1 MKLLQLCKKI
11 LKWKIR
17 ILAVWTLKRYK
28 PTVIGITGSAGK
40 TSTKEAIFAVLKKEY
55 VCRRNV
61 KNFNNELGLPLT
73 ILGDYQESGRFFFWF
88 KVIWQGFW
96 RLIIKNKNYPEVLIL
111 EMAADRP
118 GDIKYLASLAKPKIG
133 VITAIG
139 DIPVHVEFY
148 SSPEAVAREKG
159 RLIEALPEDGF
170 AILNFDDERV
180 WELKNK
186 TRAKV
191 LSFGFN
197 KGADVQIGNMEHRLE
212 NGRPEGIA
220 FKVQYG
226 GSFVPVRLNK
236 TFGKPQAYSA
246 AAAISVGIMFGLHLV
261 EISDALSEYE
271 APEGRMKLIDGVKKT
286 LILDDSYNAS
296 PLSMAASLETLKSL
310 PAKRRIAILAD
321 MLEIGEYAEEAHRN
335 IGKIASEIVDHL
347 FCIGPRSHFMAE
359 SALKAGLDSKKV
371 QVFDTSESA
380 MKMIEKELKQGDL
393 ILVKGSHAMELD
405 KVLEEIRM
413 M

>member
-1 MKLLQLCKKI
+1 MKLLQICKKI
-11 LKWKIR
+11 LRWKIK
-17 ILAVWTLKRYK
+17 ILAVLTLKRYK

-55 VCRRNV
+55 LCRRNV
-61 KNFNNELGLPLT
+61 KNFNNELGVPLT
-73 ILGDYQESGRFFFWF
+73 ILGDYQESGRFFFWL
-88 KVIWQGFW
+88 KVLWQGFW

-118 GDIKYLASLAKPKIG
+118 GDIRYLTNLAKPKIG

-139 DIPVHVEFY
+139 DVPVHVEFY

-191 LSFGFN
+191 LFFGFN
-197 KGADVQIGNMEHRLE
+197 QGADVQISNMEYRIE
-212 NGRPEGIA
+212 NGKPEGIT

-236 TFGKPQAYSA
+236 TFGKPQAYA
-246 AAAISVGIMFGLHLV
+246 AVAAISVGIMFGLHLV

-296 PLSMAASLETLKSL
+296 PLSMAAALDTLRSL

-335 IGKIASEIVDHL
+335 IGKIAAEIVDHL

>member
-1 MKLLQLCKKI
+1 MKFLQICKKI

-17 ILAVWTLKRYK
+17 LLAVWTLKRYK

-40 TSTKEAIFAVLKKEY
+40 TSAKEAIFCVLKKEY
-55 VCRRNV
+55 TCRRTA
-61 KNFNNELGLPLT
+61 KNFNNEFGTPLT
-73 ILGDYQESGRFFFWF
+73 ILGDYQEVGGIFFWF
-88 KVIWQGFW
+88 KVLWKSFW
-96 RLIIKNKNYPEVLIL
+96 RLIIKDRNYPEVLIL

-118 GDIKYLASLAKPKIG
+118 GDIKYLANLAKPKIG

-159 RLIEALPEDGF
+159 RLIESLPEKGF
-170 AILNFDDERV
+170 AILNFDDEKV
-180 WELKNK
+180 WDLKNK
-186 TRAKV
+186 TRAEI

-197 KGADVQIGNMEHRLE
+197 HGADVQIGNMEYRIE
-212 NGRPEGIA
+212 NGKPEGVA

-226 GSFVPVRLNK
+226 GSFVPIRLNK
-236 TFGKPQAYSA
+236 TFGKPQAYAA
-246 AAAISVGIMFGLHLV
+246 AAAIGVGIMFGLHLV
-261 EISDALSEYE
+261 EISEALSEYE
-271 APEGRMKLIDGVKKT
+271 APEGRMKLINGVKKT

-296 PLSMAASLETLKSL
+296 PLSMIAALETLKSL
-310 PAKRRIAILAD
+310 PAKRRLAVLGD

-335 IGKIASEIVDHL
+335 IGKIAAEIVDHL

-371 QVFDTSESA
+371 QIFDTSESA
-380 MKMIEKELKQGDL
+380 MKIIEKELKQGDL